1 MLRTP
6 WFGCPAPDG
15 RHRVTL
21 DGVDD
26 DGPAADA
33 GARSR
38 RWSDLHHGI
47 DPHGVPLLA
56 GWLRGM
62 WTVARPLA
70 AVGVP
75 PTAVTVTGV
84 ALAGSAVLVAPRHPT
99 LAACAVASAA
109 LCDGLDGA
117 VAVVGGRATP
127 SGRRADAVADRLC
140 DVAFATVL
148 GRLGAPRWAAAS
160 AAGLAVG
167 VDTLRRV
174 RRTPD
179 RITVAE
185 RPTFTICTVLA
196 GLSAARGPRQSAA
209 ISAGVWIAAGAV
221 GVGQLLRRPP
231 GDPSSAGSRGGA
243 APPTV
248 R

>member
-1 MLRTP
+1 MT
-6 WFGCPAPDG
+6 
-15 RHRVTL
+15 
-21 DGVDD
+21 DD
-26 DGPAADA
+26 VPRAFRDA
-33 GARSR
+33 GSPAE
-38 RWSDLHHGI
+38 RWSALHHGI
-47 DPHGVPLLA
+47 DPDGVPLLA

-62 WTVARPLA
+62 WTLARPLA
-70 AVGVP
+70 VAGVP

-84 ALAGSAVLVAPRHPT
+84 VLAGSAVLVAPRHPT

-117 VAVVGGRATP
+117 VAVVGGGATS

-148 GRLGAPRWAAAS
+148 GRLGAPRWTAAS

-167 VDTLRRV
+167 VDSLRRI

-196 GLSAARGPRQSAA
+196 GLSASRGPRRSAT
-209 ISAGVWIAAGAV
+209 ISAGVWVAAGAV
-221 GVGQLLRRPP
+221 GVVQLLRTPT
-231 GDPSSAGSRGGA
+231 GGPSTAGSRDGA
-243 APPTV
+243 ARPNA